1 MLAVKHLYKQGLIG
15 EDLYPNIGSILLQ
28 KVGGLRDVSQPAK
41 QSHDTGKNPKPSRKV
56 EM

>member
-1 MLAVKHLYKQGLIG
+1 LLAVKHLYKQGLIG